1 MSARKPSHSA
11 MDEKEKDYP
20 TSGQVHGSKQSSKHK
35 KRSTDKER
43 KDDRT
48 VSKKHKTGSSPR
60 TPQEVSPSKRGTSSH
75 SIASSSG
82 SGGIFFAGKNPEQ
95 KFKLVTSAPEQ
106 PLRHLP
112 EGQGVLSVEQVTV
125 QVTDHPHTGA
135 PLITPSR
142 STDPLPLLY
151 LPITLILCQ

>member
-11 MDEKEKDYP
+11 MDKEDYP
-20 TSGQVHGSKQSSKHK
+20 TSGQVHGCKKSSKHK
-35 KRSTDKER
+35 KRSTNKER

-48 VSKKHKTGSSPR
+48 VSKKHKTASSPR
-60 TPQEVSPSKRGTSSH
+60 TPQEVSPSKRG
-75 SIASSSG
+75 ASSCSTASSLG
-82 SGGIFFAGKNPEQ
+82 SVGIVFAGKNPEQ

-142 STDPLPLLY
+142 STDPLPLLH

>member
-1 MSARKPSHSA
+1 MSARKPSRSA
-11 MDEKEKDYP
+11 MDEEDEDYP

-60 TPQEVSPSKRGTSSH
+60 TLQEVSPKRGTSSR
-75 SIASSSG
+75 STASSSG
-82 SGGIFFAGKNPEQ
+82 SVGIIFAGKNPEQ

-142 STDPLPLLY
+142 STDPLPLLH